1 VNRFVGHA
9 AEARLAFAL
18 AIVGQE
24 AAGIELMV
32 FRRPRLRRP
41 D

>member
-18 AIVGQE
+18 AILVVGRE
-24 AAGIELMV
+24 ADGIELMV
-32 FRRPRLRRP
+32 FR
-41 D
+41 